1 MEASL
6 FCAVEEIKNAIQTG
20 ERSVLETMDLD
31 INNLTFDKI
40 VEAYNKGDQ
49 VTIKSIRKI
58 AHMLGKGISTLIHI
72 MNPEKSLLV
81 VVVRYLVKPCTHRS
95 NLQFKNTAYRDY
107 LKIQP

>member
-72 MNPEKSLLV
+72 MNPEKNH
-81 VVVRYLVKPCTHRS
+81 Y
-95 NLQFKNTAYRDY
+95 
-107 LKIQP
+107 